1 MKITICI
8 FLFLLLS
15 VFVSCDDNNENN
27 NSSALLTGYWVNPQI
42 TDSVTT
48 YERSLKLKDNDYG
61 MAFKSGGVFV
71 ERKNSGWCGTPPISY
86 ADYEGSWTENDSI
99 INITVGYW
107 GGLSNYRWK
116 LIAVDDNAL
125 TVRLISQ
132 EFHDQNE

>member
-1 MKITICI
+1 MRNTISI
-8 FLFLLLS
+8 LLLLS
-15 VFVSCDDNNENN
+15 LFVFVACDDNNENN
-27 NSSALLTGYWVNPQI
+27 NSPALLTGYWVNPQI

>member
-1 MKITICI
+1 MRNTHCI
-8 FLFLLLS
+8 LLFLSLF
-15 VFVSCDDNNENN
+15 VFVACDDKNENN
-27 NSSALLTGYWVNPQI
+27 NSPALLTGYWVNPQI

-61 MAFKSGGVFV
+61 MAFKSAGVFV
-71 ERKNSGWCGTPPISY
+71 ERKNSGFCGTPPVSY

-116 LIAVDDNAL
+116 LVAVDDNAL

-132 EFHDQNE
+132 EFHGMNE

>member
-1 MKITICI
+1 MKNTISI
-8 FLFLLLS
+8 LLFLSLF
-15 VFVSCDDNNENN
+15 VFVACDDNNENN

-71 ERKNSGWCGTPPISY
+71 ERKNSGFCGTPPISY
-86 ADYEGSWTENDSI
+86 ADYEGNWTENDSI

-116 LIAVDDNAL
+116 LISVDDNAL
-125 TVRLISQ
+125 TISLISQ
-132 EFHDQNE
+132 EFHGMNE